1 MGWSGRAISETAGLV
16 EEAIYFQRRE
26 NYSNSEYIVKHAYIL
41 DVLTPN
47 AKSGESKVGENSK
60 GLLVGRG
67 CFGEEAS
74 LS

>member
-1 MGWSGRAISETAGLV
+1 MYLSK
-16 EEAIYFQRRE
+16 
-26 NYSNSEYIVKHAYIL
+26 YIVKHAYIL